1 MMDMVEMNDFHMMDS
16 KRNRESIL
24 NEVFEV
30 MLEKRIVY
38 KVPTEVKKQSIETLK
53 VRKTTLEYLRQ
64 NGFKTV
70 EDIIDKQLEIPSE
83 YRGNIYAYL
92 MFGIE
97 G

>member
-1 MMDMVEMNDFHMMDS
+1 MKMCEE
-16 KRNRESIL
+16 NRLCQKNVQYI
-24 NEVFEV
+24 
-30 MLEKRIVY
+30 
-38 KVPTEVKKQSIETLK
+38 KVPSEVKKQSIETLK

-70 EDIIDKQLEIPSE
+70 EDIIDKQLEIPSK

-97 G
+97 D